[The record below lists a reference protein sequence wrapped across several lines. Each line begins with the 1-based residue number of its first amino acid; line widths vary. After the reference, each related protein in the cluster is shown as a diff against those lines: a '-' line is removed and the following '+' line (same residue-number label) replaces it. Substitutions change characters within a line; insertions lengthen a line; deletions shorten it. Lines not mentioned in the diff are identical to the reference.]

1 MCVLVWGFSSDT
13 NRMGKESKSGGC
25 LGWLLAIVILA
36 LVVGA
41 IVYAVKQ
48 KMDHANDNKPS
59 PVPGPPGAIDK
70 KYADALKIAM
80 QFFDIQKS
88 GKLVNNKISWRGD
101 SGLKDGNEANLDLS
115 KGMYDAGDHMKFGF
129 PMAFTATVL
138 SWAIL
143 EYGDQMAAV
152 NQLEP
157 AQQSLKWIT
166 DFLINAHPKDNV
178 LYIQV
183 GDPDLD
189 HKCWERPENMK
200 EKRPLT
206 QVNITVPGT
215 EVAAETAAAMAS
227 ASLVF
232 KTSNSAYSSTLLKH
246 AKQLFNFADKYP
258 ASYSE
263 NIPEV
268 ATYYNST
275 GYGDELLWAA
285 SWLYHATGDRSYLD
299 YATGENGKQF
309 ASWGSPTWFS
319 WDNKNAGT
327 QVLLSRLS
335 LFGAKG
341 VSGNSGLGNYRS
353 SAEGVMCG
361 LLPKSPSATSSRT
374 DGGLVWIS
382 EWNALQ
388 HPVASAFLAALY
400 SDYMLTSQTA
410 KITCGD
416 HSFKPSDLRK
426 FAKSQADYVLGKN
439 PLKMSFLLGYGDKY
453 PQYVHHRGASIPADA
468 TTGCTDGFK
477 WLDSTQP
484 NPNVAV
490 GGLVG
495 GPFLNET
502 YIDSRNNSMQA
513 EPTTYN
519 SALIVGLLSSLVTT
533 SSAVKSFT

>member
-1 MCVLVWGFSSDT
+1 
-13 NRMGKESKSGGC
+13 MGEKPKSKGC
-25 LGWLLAIVILA
+25 LGWFLVLVILA

-41 IVYAVKQ
+41 VVYTIK
-48 KMDHANDNKPS
+48 KKSGHSNKPA
-59 PVPGPPGAIDK
+59 PVPGPPGAIEK
-70 KYADALKIAM
+70 KYSDALKIAM
-80 QFFDIQKS
+80 QFFDVQKS
-88 GKLVNNKISWRGD
+88 GKLVDNKISWRGD
-101 SGLKDGNEANLDLS
+101 SALKDGSEAGVDLS

-143 EYGDQMAAV
+143 EYGDQMEAV
-152 NQLEP
+152 DQLAP
-157 AQQSLKWIT
+157 AQGSLKWIT
-166 DFLINAHPKDNV
+166 DYLINAHLSENV
-178 LYIQV
+178 LIIQV
-183 GDPDLD
+183 GDPDKD
-189 HKCWERPENMK
+189 HKCWEKPESMT

-206 QVNITVPGT
+206 QVNTSFPGT

-232 KTSNSAYSSTLLKH
+232 KKTDSTYASTLLKH
-246 AKQLFNFADKYP
+246 AQQLFTFADKYRR
-258 ASYSE
+258 SYSVS
-263 NIPEV
+263 IPQV
-268 ATYYNST
+268 QNFYNST

-285 SWLYHATGDRSYLD
+285 SWLYHATGDQSYLQ
-299 YATGENGKQF
+299 YVTGQNGKSF
-309 ASWGSPTWFS
+309 ANWGSPTWFS
-319 WDNKNAGT
+319 WDNKLAGT

-335 LFGAKG
+335 FFGGKDT
-341 VSGNSGLGNYRS
+341 SSNSGLQMYRKT
-353 SAEGVMCG
+353 AEAVMCN
-361 LLPKSPSATSSRT
+361 LLPKSPSATTSRT
-374 DGGLVWIS
+374 DSGLIWVS
-382 EWNALQ
+382 QWNSLQ

-410 KITCGD
+410 ELTCDG
-416 HSFKPSDLRK
+416 HSFKPKDLRA
-426 FAKSQADYVLGKN
+426 FAKYQADYALGNN
-439 PLKMSFLLGYGDKY
+439 PLKMSFLVGYGKKF

-468 TTGCTDGFK
+468 TTGCTEGFK

-484 NPNVAV
+484 NPNVAT

-519 SALIVGLLSSLVTT
+519 SAIIVGLLSSLVTT